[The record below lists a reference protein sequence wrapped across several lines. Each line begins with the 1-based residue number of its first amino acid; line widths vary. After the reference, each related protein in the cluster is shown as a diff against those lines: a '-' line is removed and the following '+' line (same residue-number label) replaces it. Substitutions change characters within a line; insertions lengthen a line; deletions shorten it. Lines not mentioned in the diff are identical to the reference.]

1 MMKISE
7 HVQQFILFLI
17 VVIGL
22 IFSLYF
28 AGKNIIDSIQMYNI
42 KYSGSDTYEV
52 IVDMSRIPSEGRR
65 IRYSY
70 EVLGNVHENIVPA
83 TANAWGEKS
92 LLQDYD
98 LLMTGAMFYALLGL
112 ILFFIMSYTLFK
124 WFTKYK
130 QQLN

>member
-42 KYSGSDTYEV
+42 KYSGSD
-52 IVDMSRIPSEGRR
+52 
-65 IRYSY
+65 
-70 EVLGNVHENIVPA
+70 
-83 TANAWGEKS
+83 K
-92 LLQDYD
+92 
-98 LLMTGAMFYALLGL
+98 
-112 ILFFIMSYTLFK
+112 
-124 WFTKYK
+124 
-130 QQLN
+130 